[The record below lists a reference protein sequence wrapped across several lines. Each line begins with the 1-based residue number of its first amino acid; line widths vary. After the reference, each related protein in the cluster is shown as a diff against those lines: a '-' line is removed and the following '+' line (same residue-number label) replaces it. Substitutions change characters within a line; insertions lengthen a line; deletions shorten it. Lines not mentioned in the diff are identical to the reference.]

1 MKRRHCGAGGKADET
16 LAAPHPDHAG
26 AGRGGQGAAI
36 WLVPRAIV
44 ATFIKRGATTMG
56 LNRANADTLPTADA
70 IEQASMNPAHE
81 HLSKLLDE

>member
-1 MKRRHCGAGGKADET
+1 MKPWPRRILIT
-16 LAAPHPDHAG
+16 LALAV
-26 AGRGGQGAAI
+26 GRQGAAI